1 MTANAASDLTS
12 AARIGFGCDR
22 DEDSDVNSDG
32 GSDCGSNS
40 QFCMQLTLGWASFS
54 SQTPGG
60 HFESMRECVLLSI
73 LCVCVS
79 LFFWRLDLPSSII
92 AAALPRH
99 LYNS

>member
-60 HFESMRECVLLSI
+60 HFESMR
-73 LCVCVS
+73 LCVCLCITEYTCV
-79 LFFWRLDLPSSII
+79 
-92 AAALPRH
+92 
-99 LYNS
+99 

>member
-22 DEDSDVNSDG
+22 DEDNDVDSDG
-32 GSDCGSNS
+32 GSDSGSNS

-60 HFESMRECVLLSI
+60 HFESMRV
-73 LCVCVS
+73 CVCVC
-79 LFFWRLDLPSSII
+79 FTE
-92 AAALPRH
+92 
-99 LYNS
+99 YTVCVC